1 MEKEVIQCFD
11 IKTRNI
17 DRIKCVYKAV
27 FKLMFSW
34 MAKTN
39 AETGKKKYSF
49 WVADVKNIFTM
60 RSYIV

>member
-27 FKLMFSW
+27 FKLMFS
-34 MAKTN
+34 
-39 AETGKKKYSF
+39 
-49 WVADVKNIFTM
+49 
-60 RSYIV
+60 